1 MAQGAKTYKQSLRN
15 IIRKDLVPRIERMH
29 RNKLEQLKF
38 LALKRYQFLQN
49 PFFFLFLQ
57 VCVFVCAEVWEIELL
72 QAEMSFYSVL
82 YKRYSARASRTET
95 KEATPGRTKCT
106 GDR

>member
-1 MAQGAKTYKQSLRN
+1 
-15 IIRKDLVPRIERMH
+15 MH
-29 RNKLEQLKF
+29 RDKLEQLKF

-57 VCVFVCAEVWEIELL
+57 VCVCVFVCVEVWEIELL

-106 GDR
+106 GHR